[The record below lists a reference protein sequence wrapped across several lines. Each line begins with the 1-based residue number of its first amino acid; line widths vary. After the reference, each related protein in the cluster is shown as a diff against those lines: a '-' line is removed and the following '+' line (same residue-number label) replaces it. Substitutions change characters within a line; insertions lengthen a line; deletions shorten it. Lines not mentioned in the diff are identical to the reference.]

1 MELLYLLPLVFI
13 VLAVVNAREQA
24 RRIALLGS
32 VLGPYRLEPL
42 MESLTEGYLRWL
54 HEDNAERRQQ
64 IWSALQGN
72 EQTLAEQ
79 FERFAADFARQVP
92 APQALVSKLSL
103 ALPAAQRWLPRD
115 RLFDARRVFEVHASG
130 INDVAANTEG
140 RSDKDKAFTMTAE
153 LYLMQHTCHWF
164 CRSRA
169 VANARVLARHRTH
182 YAQVV
187 AAVSPATR
195 RDYLALVG

>member
-1 MELLYLLPLVFI
+1 MELLYLLPIVFI
-13 VLAVVNAREQA
+13 ALAVVNAREQA

-32 VLGPYRLEPL
+32 VLGPYKLEPL

-54 HEDNAERRQQ
+54 GEDNPERRQQ
-64 IWSALQGN
+64 IWGALQGN

-92 APQALVSKLSL
+92 APQAQVSKLPF
-103 ALPAAQRWLPRD
+103 AMPWAQQLLPRD
-115 RLFDARRVFEVHASG
+115 RLFDARRVFEVHARG
-130 INDVAANTEG
+130 IVAVAANAEG

-169 VANARVLARHRTH
+169 VASARLLARHHTH

-187 AAVSPATR
+187 AGVSALTR